1 MKHVRSEYPER
12 DAFLGMIG
20 SGLRRARRERGWSQR
35 DLANVAGVDQP
46 LISRLENGIAPGI
59 RYERFIRIL
68 WALEWPVTRRE
79 SARLGFPEPPPLRPP
94 WYGS

>member
-1 MKHVRSEYPER
+1 MKHVRSAYAER
-12 DAFLGMIG
+12 HDFLGVIG

-35 DLANVAGVDQP
+35 ELARLASVDQS

-59 RYERFIRIL
+59 RYERFVRIL

-79 SARLGFPEPPPLRPP
+79 SARLGFGEPPPLRPP
-94 WYGS
+94 WSGT